1 MEERLTHLREE
12 RSLYSHDGIHDS
24 QTHLAAPPF
33 FYEQLRREIALSVRT
48 QISFSAIKIIFE
60 RNIFEGEVPNV
71 GAEDILRFSCQLRTL
86 TRSEDCI
93 GRLGINECVILIS
106 AGEVSAQ
113 RLISRL
119 HATQLL
125 SVNQTLQISLS
136 MVTSLP
142 GETGLEL
149 LNRLDKAPL
158 STH

>member
-1 MEERLTHLREE
+1 MEERLTHLRQE

-48 QISFSAIKIIFE
+48 RISVSVIKIIFE
-60 RNIFEGEVPNV
+60 KNISGGEIPTV
-71 GAEDILRFSCQLRTL
+71 GAEDILRFSCELRTL

-106 AGEVSAQ
+106 GGEVLA
-113 RLISRL
+113 RPLLSRL
-119 HATQLL
+119 HATHLL
-125 SVNQTLQISLS
+125 CVNQTLQISLS
-136 MVTSLP
+136 MVTSHP